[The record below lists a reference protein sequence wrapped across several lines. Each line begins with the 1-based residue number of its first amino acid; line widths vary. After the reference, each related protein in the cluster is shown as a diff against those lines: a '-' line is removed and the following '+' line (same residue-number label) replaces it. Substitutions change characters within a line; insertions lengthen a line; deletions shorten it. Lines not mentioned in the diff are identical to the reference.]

1 MAVTALISCVLLVG
15 SLAPFPA
22 AALLSTSESEAAR
35 AEEIAKLHKKYEDAR
50 DPVHRAKALV
60 ALGEAQVR
68 DAGARLAAHDYPD
81 AVAELQH
88 YREEVVAV
96 RKELA
101 ATGVD
106 PERKPAGFRE
116 LQLSVRENLTRIED
130 IALAA
135 SANQQMTFVEV
146 HEQLG
151 QENDKLL
158 TELFPTVPT
167 GGTEV
172 RAGHP

>member
-1 MAVTALISCVLLVG
+1 MAVTALISCVLL
-15 SLAPFPA
+15 LASVAPWSA
-22 AALLSTSESEAAR
+22 AAPLAANESEATR
-35 AEEIAKLHKKYEDAR
+35 AEEIARLHKKYDEAR

-68 DAGARLAAHDYPD
+68 DAGARLAARDYPD
-81 AVAELQH
+81 AVTELRN

-106 PERKPAGFRE
+106 PERKPSGFRE

-130 IALAA
+130 IALTA
-135 SANQQMTFVEV
+135 SASQQMTFVEV

-151 QENDKLL
+151 QENEKLL
-158 TELFPTVPT
+158 TELFPTVPS
-167 GGTEV
+167 GGTDA
-172 RAGHP
+172 RPGHP